1 MDKLEFQALLRN
13 EIENAHGYYDNEYG
27 IDRIKAMD
35 YYMGEKYGNEQEGR
49 SQVVTTEVADTIEFI
64 MPSLMRTFTQTDDF
78 VKFMPRGEED
88 VEGAEQATSYANYV
102 INCQNN
108 GFVIL
113 HNFFKDA
120 LLQKLGVVKVY
131 YDETETMEEE
141 TYTNLSD
148 DELTLLLQ
156 DDSVEILEQNSEEIE
171 AYEFDE
177 MSMEGMDSYANNIR
191 HDVVIKR
198 KSYGGMIKVDNIPP
212 EEFLVSKRA
221 ASLEEA
227 DFVAHRTTMKVS
239 DLIQM
244 GYDRELVE
252 SYAGY
257 TELDFSDEVQ
267 NRFED
272 IESGSDTDT
281 SDVSMRDVLV
291 VEAYI
296 KADYDGDG
304 IAELRRVV
312 ALGQSSEI
320 VENEVFDHVPFACL
334 SPILMPHRL
343 IGRSLAEIVMDI
355 QLVKSTVM
363 RQLLDNIYLTN
374 NSRVAAVEG
383 QVNIDDLLNSRAGGV
398 VRVRQANAIQQL
410 QPQMIGQNAYGL
422 LQYLDQLKEQK
433 TGLSKAS
440 MGLDADAL
448 QSTTATAVAAQMSAA
463 QGKIEMIARVF
474 AETGVKQLFRLILTL
489 CLHHGKKDQMIRLN
503 NKFVPIDPSNWKHE
517 YDITVNVGLGSGQ
530 TNEKLAFLNQMAQKQ
545 EQILLQLGA
554 ENPLVSLE
562 QYRNTL
568 AELAGLAGFKD
579 ASRFFKNPADMP
591 PQPQQPPQPSEAQ
604 IKMQLEQQKM
614 EADIQ
619 LQKQKQDAE
628 LQLKREELQM
638 KMEIRKEELRYEAQ
652 LRGFEQQVG
661 GNPSTNLPRVE

>member
-1 MDKLEFQALLRN
+1 MDDLEFNALLRN
-13 EIENAHGYYDNEYG
+13 EIENALGYYDSEYST
-27 IDRIKAMD
+27 DRVTLMD
-35 YYMGEKYGNEQEGR
+35 YYMGEEYGNEQEGR

-64 MPSLMRTFTQTDDF
+64 MPSLMRMFTQTDEF
-78 VKFMPRGEED
+78 VKFMPRQPED
-88 VEGAEQATSYANYV
+88 VEGAKQATSYANYV
-102 INCQNN
+102 LNCQNN

-131 YDETETMEEE
+131 YDETEDMTEEE
-141 TYTNLSD
+141 YTGLSD

-156 DDSVEILEQNSEEIE
+156 DPAVEIVSQNTEESGE
-171 AYEFDE
+171 EGVDE
-177 MSMEGMDSYANNIR
+177 MGMPFSDYSVS

-198 KSYGGMIKVDNIPP
+198 MSYGGMIKVDNIPP
-212 EEFLVSKRA
+212 EEFLVSKRSS
-221 ASLEEA
+221 SLEDA

-252 SYAGY
+252 KYAGY
-257 TELDFSDEVQ
+257 TELDTTSEVQ
-267 NRFED
+267 NRFQDVETN
-272 IESGSDTDT
+272 GDTDS
-281 SDVSMRDVLV
+281 SDMSMRDVLV

-296 KADYDGDG
+296 RADYDGDG
-304 IAELRRVV
+304 VAELRRVV
-312 ALGQSSEI
+312 TLGQGSEI
-320 VENEVFDHVPFACL
+320 VENDTFDHIPFACL

-343 IGRSLAEIVMDI
+343 IGRSIAELIMDL
-355 QLVKSTVM
+355 QLIKSTVL

-374 NSRVAAVEG
+374 NARVAAVEG
-383 QVNIDDLLNSRAGGV
+383 QVNLDDLLNSRAGGI
-398 VRVRQANAIQQL
+398 VRMRQPNAVQVL
-410 QPQMIGQNAYGL
+410 QPPMVGQNAFSL
-422 LQYLDQLKEQK
+422 LQYLDEIKEQR

-474 AETGVKQLFRLILTL
+474 AETGVKQLFRLVLTL
-489 CLHHGKKDQMIRLN
+489 CLHHGKKEQMIRLN

-517 YDITVNVGLGSGQ
+517 YDLSVNVGLGSGQ
-530 TNEKLAFLNQMAQKQ
+530 TNEKMAFLAQMAQKQ

-554 ENPLVSLE
+554 ENPLVNLQ

-568 AELAGLAGFKD
+568 AELASMAGFKD
-579 ASRFFKNPADMP
+579 ASRFFKNPEDTP
-591 PQPQQPPQPSEAQ
+591 PQPQQPPPPSEAEM
-604 IKMQLEQQKM
+604 KMQFEQQKFQA
-614 EADIQ
+614 ELE
-619 LQKQKQDAE
+619 LQKAKQDAE
-628 LQLKREELQM
+628 LALKREELQM
-638 KMEIRKEELRYEAQ
+638 KMQIRQEELRYEAQ

-661 GNPSTNLPRVE
+661 GKPSTNLPRVD

>member
-1 MDKLEFQALLRN
+1 MDDLEFNALLRN
-13 EIENAHGYYDNEYG
+13 EIENALGYYDSEYST
-27 IDRIKAMD
+27 DRVTLMD
-35 YYMGEKYGNEQEGR
+35 YYMGEEYGNEQEGR

-64 MPSLMRTFTQTDDF
+64 MPSLMRMFTQTDEF
-78 VKFMPRGEED
+78 VKFMPRQPED
-88 VEGAEQATSYANYV
+88 VEGAKQATSYANYV
-102 INCQNN
+102 LNCQNN
-108 GFVIL
+108 GFVVL

-131 YDETETMEEE
+131 YDETEDMTEEE
-141 TYTNLSD
+141 YTGLSD

-156 DDSVEILEQNSEEIE
+156 DPAVEIVSQNTEESGE
-171 AYEFDE
+171 EGVDE
-177 MSMEGMDSYANNIR
+177 MGMPFSDYSVS

-198 KSYGGMIKVDNIPP
+198 MSYGGMIKVDNIPP
-212 EEFLVSKRA
+212 EEFLVSKRSS
-221 ASLEEA
+221 SLEDA

-252 SYAGY
+252 KYAGY
-257 TELDFSDEVQ
+257 TELDTTSEVQ
-267 NRFED
+267 NRFQDVETN
-272 IESGSDTDT
+272 GDTDS
-281 SDVSMRDVLV
+281 SDMSMRDVLV

-312 ALGQSSEI
+312 TLGQGFEI
-320 VENEVFDHVPFACL
+320 VENDTFDHIPFACL

-343 IGRSLAEIVMDI
+343 IGRSIAELIMDL
-355 QLVKSTVM
+355 QLIKSTVL

-374 NSRVAAVEG
+374 NARVAAVEG
-383 QVNIDDLLNSRAGGV
+383 QVNLDDLLNSRAGGI
-398 VRVRQANAIQQL
+398 VRMRQPNAVQVL
-410 QPQMIGQNAYGL
+410 QPPMVGQNAFSL
-422 LQYLDQLKEQK
+422 LQYLDEIKEQR

-474 AETGVKQLFRLILTL
+474 AETGVKQLFRLVLTL
-489 CLHHGKKDQMIRLN
+489 CLHHGKKEQMIRLN

-517 YDITVNVGLGSGQ
+517 YDLSVNVGLGSGQ
-530 TNEKLAFLNQMAQKQ
+530 TNEKMAFLAQMAQKQ

-554 ENPLVSLE
+554 ENPLVNLQ

-568 AELAGLAGFKD
+568 AELASMAGFKD
-579 ASRFFKNPADMP
+579 ASRFFKNPEDTP
-591 PQPQQPPQPSEAQ
+591 PQPQQPPPPSEAEM
-604 IKMQLEQQKM
+604 KMQFEQQKFQA
-614 EADIQ
+614 ELE
-619 LQKQKQDAE
+619 LQKAKQDAE
-628 LQLKREELQM
+628 LALKREELQM
-638 KMEIRKEELRYEAQ
+638 KMQIRQEELRYEAQ

-661 GNPSTNLPRVE
+661 GKPSTNLPRVE